1 MTERVYTDRPALYDA
16 VQADWDYDR
25 DVGTVLELLADHGV
39 QPEGGRLLELGC
51 GTGEHTRR
59 LVGAGLDVLA
69 VDPHRGMLRAA
80 RGKCDARFCRAALPA
95 LPLDGEFDAAVAVR
109 GVLNHLPPG
118 DLAPALSAVH
128 DRLPEGGAFVFDN
141 SPLPPEGN
149 RPGMDV
155 GTVDGDRYVR
165 VARHAPRE
173 DGRLDWQS
181 VTFTPEE
188 VVLNSRPMTPFADE
202 TVRAALRETGFDV
215 RTRDGYGPGDERTV
229 FVAVA
234 RATPGRRRSGTTGR

>member
-1 MTERVYTDRPALYDA
+1 MTEHVYTDRPGLYDA

-25 DVGTVLELLADHGV
+25 DVAFLGELLEAHGV
-39 QPEGGRLLELGC
+39 RPADGCLLELGC

-59 LVGAGLDVLA
+59 LVAAGFDVVG
-69 VDPHRGMLRAA
+69 VDPHVGMLGVA
-80 RGKCDARFCRAALPA
+80 RGKCDGRFVRGALPA
-95 LPLDGEFDAAVAVR
+95 LPLENGFDAAVAVR

-118 DLAPALSAVH
+118 ELEPALASVH
-128 DRLPEGGAFVFDN
+128 AGLVEGGVFVFDN

-155 GTVDGDRYVR
+155 GSLDGDRYVR
-165 VARHAPRE
+165 IARHAPRE

-181 VTFTPEE
+181 VTFTRGE
-188 VVLNSRPMTPFADE
+188 VVVNSRPMTPFADE
-202 TVRAALRETGFDV
+202 TVAAALRAAGFEV
-215 RTRDGYGPGDERTV
+215 GSREGYGPGDDRTV

-234 RATPGRRRSGTTGR
+234 

>member
-16 VQADWDYDR
+16 IQADWDYDR
-25 DVGTVLELLADHGV
+25 DVGFLGGVLGRHGV
-39 QPEGGRLLELGC
+39 APAAGRLLELGC

-59 LVGAGLDVLA
+59 LIGAGFEVLA

-80 RGKCDARFCRAALPA
+80 REKCDARFCRAALPA

-118 DLAPALSAVH
+118 ELEPALSAVR
-128 DRLPEGGAFVFDN
+128 DRLVEGGPFVFDN
-141 SPLPPEGN
+141 SPLPPDGN

-165 VARHAPRE
+165 ITRHAPRE
-173 DGRLDWQS
+173 DGRLDWRS
-181 VTFTPEE
+181 VTFTPAE
-188 VVLNSRPMTPFADE
+188 VVVNSRPMTAFTDG
-202 TVRAALRETGFDV
+202 TVRAALREAGFDV
-215 RTRDGYGPGDERTV
+215 ETRDGYGPGDDRTV

-234 RATPGRRRSGTTGR
+234 RVSPARP